1 MPLAPTTRPHGPTS
15 RELLQ
20 IRWDYPVYGGGPATA
35 SDGAEHA
42 ELRHA
47 LTREEALRFI
57 ARDDPRPLLVLRECS
72 YCNRTER
79 ALLTPGADN
88 EKTILLSRWFHCV
101 RLAMDVSEHDHPLH
115 ALFPRDD
122 AEHLFVCAADGSGRI
137 GLEAA
142 TSRSDLWSAMTSTI
156 TQAYAVDP
164 TPAYKQLATL
174 IDGFDLTDQRLIDLQ
189 EKRSRLME
197 GEHFDPAELRKL
209 DEQIAEL
216 REQVARDLQRVEKLS
231 RCTLPATTT
240 KNAAPARPSG
250 G

>member
-1 MPLAPTTRPHGPTS
+1 MPLAPTTRPHGPTT

-35 SDGAEHA
+35 SDGAAQVEI
-42 ELRHA
+42 RHA
-47 LTREEALRFI
+47 LAREEALRFI
-57 ARDDPRPLLVLRECS
+57 ARDDPRPLLVLRECPN
-72 YCNRTER
+72 CNRTER
-79 ALLTPGADN
+79 ALLTPGVDN

-101 RLAMDVSEHDHPLH
+101 RLAMDVGEHDHPLH

-137 GLEAA
+137 ALEAF
-142 TSRSDLWSAMTSTI
+142 TSRTDLWSAMTTTL

-174 IDGFDLTDQRLIDLQ
+174 IDGFDLTDQKLIDLQ
-189 EKRSRLME
+189 EKRSRVME

-209 DEQIAEL
+209 DDQIAEL
-216 REQVARDLQRVEKLS
+216 REQVARDLERVEKLS
-231 RCTLPATTT
+231 HGELASKTT
-240 KNAAPARPSG
+240 KSPAPARAAG